1 MRDKTSSRLPFR
13 ESEALVGSFLLKK
26 SKKKILRTGVQ
37 PQSKNELWT
46 KIELNF
52 PGLKK

>member
-1 MRDKTSSRLPFR
+1 M
-13 ESEALVGSFLLKK
+13 K

-37 PQSKNELWT
+37 AQSKNELWT

-52 PGLKK
+52 PGMKK